1 LLKQGQYQPMP
12 VELQVCI
19 IYAGVHGYLDRIPV
33 NRITRYEQG
42 LISELEASGQEILH
56 AIRDGGAL
64 SEASERKLKD
74 LLDKYTQAFA

>member
-1 LLKQGQYQPMP
+1 MP

-33 NRITRYEQG
+33 NRVTSYEQG
-42 LISELEASGQEILH
+42 LISELEDSGQGILK
-56 AIRDGGAL
+56 AIRNKGEL
-64 SEASERKLKD
+64 SEATERQLKD